1 MKKILL
7 LLFLFNFEIC
17 NAQQWFPLQGGL
29 SGNDAQNNKVSSM
42 CADTINHVLYV
53 GGYFNQCHTDTG
65 IVGVNN
71 LARWDGNN
79 WSSISLYNDTV
90 LIGVGYGKVITSMVF
105 HNNEVYL
112 TVSNDGGSIYGVFRF
127 DVNTF
132 QSERIGYF
140 NNSLN
145 SLCFYNDTLYLGG
158 EFTQW
163 RPFSTSS
170 WQSGS
175 GVLKWMGIN
184 NQWQQVGG
192 GISVGGFS
200 EVNALCVHHNKLYAA
215 GIFENAGGTY
225 CKNTACWN
233 DTSWSAVGSGIGFS
247 GDFGVILYTL
257 ESYHNKLY
265 AGGDFYTSSSGF
277 ATGLAIWNDTS
288 WSAAQINPVA
298 VYDLKSID
306 DKLYLAANWAGVGT
320 AGPWG
325 FISIYND
332 TTWTV
337 PYKGPRNEVFVIE
350 KFDSSIYVGGKFLGF
365 NDGTL
370 CGYVARYDPTIIQD
384 TTTIFEVK
392 QKDSAINIYPNPAT
406 TEIKISNLSLE
417 ENQIKIFNLLGQQ
430 VKILSMSNQQNHTI
444 NISDLPSGIYMLT
457 VSNNKKI
464 SCKKFVKE

>member
-7 LLFLFNFEIC
+7 LLFLFHFEIC

-29 SGNDAQNNKVSSM
+29 SGNDAQNNKVVSM

-53 GGYFNQCHTDTG
+53 GGYFNQCDADTG
-65 IVGVNN
+65 IISVNN
-71 LARWDGNN
+71 LARWDGTN
-79 WSSISLYNDTV
+79 WSQV
-90 LIGVGYGKVITSMVF
+90 LVHQGSTMGTGFGKVITAMVLKGT
-105 HNNEVYL
+105 EIVL
-112 TVSNDGGSIYGVFRF
+112 TISNDADNIYAIVKFNI
-127 DVNTF
+127 NTLDF
-132 QSERIGYF
+132 STLGYF

-145 SLCFYNDTLYLGG
+145 TLCVYKDTVYVGG
-158 EFTQW
+158 KFTQW
-163 RPFSTSS
+163 KPNAASA
-170 WQSGS
+170 WQGGS

-184 NQWQQVGG
+184 NQWLQVGG

-200 EVNALCVHHNKLYAA
+200 EINALCVHHNKLYAA

-225 CKNTACWN
+225 CKNIAYWN
-233 DTSWSAVGSGIGFS
+233 DTSWSAVGNGIGFS
-247 GDFGVILYTL
+247 GQFDCILHALVSYKNKLYTGGDFYMSDGYFANGLGMWNDTTWSATGVNATAVYALKVHGNKLYFGSDGSSLGTWLWDRVTCYDDSVWVSTGIGPTGDVLAL
-257 ESYHNKLY
+257 EVFNNDLY
-265 AGGDFYTSSSGF
+265 AGGVFETID
-277 ATGLAIWNDTS
+277 
-288 WSAAQINPVA
+288 
-298 VYDLKSID
+298 SITN
-306 DKLYLAANWAGVGT
+306 A
-320 AGPWG
+320 G
-325 FISIYND
+325 FI
-332 TTWTV
+332 
-337 PYKGPRNEVFVIE
+337 
-350 KFDSSIYVGGKFLGF
+350 
-365 NDGTL
+365 
-370 CGYVARYDPTIIQD
+370 ARYDPTIIQD